1 MLLAS
6 AIMTCHYVSDS
17 PIAYSPGLKIKTLYH
32 NGRNWSGEQWNE
44 VAASHVIS
52 AKPIYNENLNRP
64 QEGPNK
70 SQPMARI
77 GIVVFPGSNCDR
89 DVHFILNT
97 LLKIPAEFVWHSD
110 SKLSGFDAVI
120 IPGGF
125 AYGDR
130 LRAGAIAAHTPAAIG
145 LKKMAKEGRKILGIC
160 NGFQILVECGLLPGA
175 FVMNNSLSFVCRWT
189 TIKVDNINTAF
200 TSLFKRNQT
209 IRIPIAHGEGRY
221 VAGGQLLKSIL
232 RNNQVVFRYFKDD
245 PNGSVD
251 NIAAVCNKQGNVM
264 GIMPH
269 PERAPVNG
277 FSDEAS
283 KIFRSLSTHL

>member
-1 MLLAS
+1 
-6 AIMTCHYVSDS
+6 
-17 PIAYSPGLKIKTLYH
+17 
-32 NGRNWSGEQWNE
+32 
-44 VAASHVIS
+44 
-52 AKPIYNENLNRP
+52 
-64 QEGPNK
+64 
-70 SQPMARI
+70 
-77 GIVVFPGSNCDR
+77 
-89 DVHFILNT
+89 
-97 LLKIPAEFVWHSD
+97 
-110 SKLSGFDAVI
+110 
-120 IPGGF
+120 
-125 AYGDR
+125 
-130 LRAGAIAAHTPAAIG
+130 
-145 LKKMAKEGRKILGIC
+145 
-160 NGFQILVECGLLPGA
+160 
-175 FVMNNSLSFVCRWT
+175 MNNSLSFVCRWT

-251 NIAAVCNKQGNVM
+251 NIAAVCNKEGNVM

-283 KIFRSLSTHL
+283 MIFRSLSNYLQPDK